1 VSAPLINYSWANLED
16 SWAGL
21 ADTWVGTLP
30 LQTTVELGAFNGL
43 TLDDPL
49 LGILDENQL
58 DGGIDFSVIPESI
71 FSVSTSR
78 GRNRDLER
86 TNAGQVSVSLRNQD
100 RFFDPRNFQSP
111 LQSAIL
117 PRRPVR
123 VKIDGIPVFQGFVDD
138 WDFTYSPGGDS
149 VASFSGSDGFGI
161 FARNLN
167 AGGSAVEELTGAR
180 LNRVLDQ
187 LTVNWPAGER
197 DIEDGNSTL
206 AAGDLT
212 GNALSYISDVVE
224 GSEQGLVF
232 MTKNGRVGFRERLI
246 EPALS
251 AVQFTDDGP
260 GIPYEDVR
268 ISYGTDL
275 LVNEA
280 VVTYPGGTA
289 TASAAT
295 SQVIYGITERTLDT
309 ELSSGAQ
316 AQAIA
321 DYLVL
326 RYSEPEYRVESVTVN
341 LRALSSEQVAEV
353 LSLELGDQAD
363 IIFTPNRV
371 GDAIALRNRV
381 IGISH
386 DVGILEHRVT
396 FNFED
401 LPFTFFILDDAVFG
415 RLDDDAGVL
424 GF

>member
-1 VSAPLINYSWANLED
+1 MASIWAE
-16 SWAGL
+16 L
-21 ADTWVGTLP
+21 ADTWAGLDDTWLGTLP
-30 LQTTVELGAFNGL
+30 VETTVELGAFNGL
-43 TLDDPL
+43 TLDDPVLGL
-49 LGILDENQL
+49 LDANPL
-58 DGGIDFSVIPESI
+58 DGGIDFALIPQGL

-100 RFFDPRNFQSP
+100 RFFDPLNFDSP
-111 LQSAIL
+111 FQSAIL

-123 VKIDGIPVFQGFVDD
+123 VKVDGLPVFQGFVDD

-161 FARNLN
+161 FARNIN

-187 LTVNWPAGER
+187 ATVNWPAGER

-206 AAGDLT
+206 AAGDIT
-212 GNALSYISDVVE
+212 DNALNYMSSLVE
-224 GSEQGLVF
+224 ASEQGLVF
-232 MTKNGRVGFRERLI
+232 MSKDGKVAFRERLI
-246 EPALS
+246 EPAAS
-251 AVQFTDDGP
+251 AVEFTDNGP

-275 LVNEA
+275 MVNQA

-289 TASAAT
+289 TASDAT
-295 SQVIYGITERTLDT
+295 SQVTYGITERTLDT
-309 ELSSGAQ
+309 GLSSEVQ

-321 DYLVL
+321 DYVVA
-326 RYSEPEYRVESVTVN
+326 RYSVPEYRIESVTVN
-341 LRALSSEQVAEV
+341 LRALSSVQVADV
-353 LSLELGDQAD
+353 LSLEIGDQAD
-363 IIFTPNRV
+363 IVFTPNRV
-371 GDAIALRNRV
+371 GAAIALRNRV

-396 FNFED
+396 LNFEE
-401 LPFTFFILDDAVFG
+401 LPFTFFILDDAEFG